1 MTQAPLSA
9 HQGPGPR
16 RPATLAD
23 WEAVPAPYTAHL
35 IAGELYVLPK
45 PMPRHA
51 RAQGRLIAELDGP
64 FDRARGG
71 PGGWL
76 FLPEVDV
83 RLGPDVVAP
92 DLAGWRR
99 ERLPAVPDTTPV
111 ALAPDWVCEVIS
123 PRTETLDRGT
133 KAGWYAAAGVGW
145 MWLIDPEARTL
156 EVYRNDA
163 GAWRPAG
170 TWRGD
175 ADVTAPPFD
184 ALTWSL
190 SVLWG

>member
-1 MTQAPLSA
+1 
-9 HQGPGPR
+9 
-16 RPATLAD
+16 
-23 WEAVPAPYTAHL
+23 
-35 IAGELYVLPK
+35 
-45 PMPRHA
+45 
-51 RAQGRLIAELDGP
+51 
-64 FDRARGG
+64 
-71 PGGWL
+71 L